1 MPDDE
6 QKLHD
11 IYRHKRRTF
20 RLLMVGILVLVFV
33 RFFTSPIEEA
43 PAGAA
48 DVIFI
53 GGLLMIAF
61 YSRLVFRCPNCRGS
75 LPQHFA
81 LPGKKKCECPDCGV
95 KLAG

>member
-20 RLLMVGILVLVFV
+20 RLLMVGILVLVFL

-61 YSRLVFRCPNCRGS
+61 YSRLVFRCPACRAS

-81 LPGKKKCECPDCGV
+81 LPGKKKCECPECGV
-95 KLAG
+95 KLAE